1 MKVGAIR
8 DDAKYERIREGLS
21 RHQIS
26 GLVISGGDDTGS
38 VLVDLGQHGIPCVHA
53 PKTMDLDL
61 QPYSVG
67 GDSTI
72 NRIARFVRDLRT
84 TAVTHN
90 RVLIVEVFGRYAG
103 HTAFHGG
110 VAAEAD
116 CILIPEIPVQFS
128 VVYKHL
134 CERFM
139 RRIRQSDVKAGTYMA
154 VVAEGIHDER
164 GEYFADRDQKDSF
177 GQVKLGGAGRYVA
190 ERLEAI
196 AKDDPQ
202 MQSFMREQAMFVPGV
217 YECPEIREITPTH
230 LVRCGETSAYDVN
243 FGMKAGAAAVHL
255 LLEGRTGV
263 TVVDVDGQEIRYM
276 PTERAI
282 KQRQVD
288 LEQVALFE
296 QLGFCFGRDP
306 HPYNPKFGE
315 VPQGTVPKRYL

>member
-1 MKVGAIR
+1 MKIDAIP
-8 DDAKYERIREGLS
+8 DDARYERIRAGLA

-38 VLVDLGQHGIPCVHA
+38 VLIDLGRHGIPCVHA

-67 GDSTI
+67 GDSTV

-103 HTAFHGG
+103 HTAFRGG

-116 CILIPEIPVQFS
+116 CILIPEIPVRFS

-134 CERFM
+134 CQRFM
-139 RRIRQSDVKAGTYMA
+139 RRIRQSDVKAGAYMV
-154 VVAEGIHDER
+154 VVAEGIKNEQR
-164 GEYFADRDQKDSF
+164 EYFALPNQNDSF

-190 ERLEAI
+190 DRLEAI

-202 MQSFMREQAMFVPGV
+202 MQSFMKEQGMFVPGV
-217 YECPEIREITPTH
+217 YECPEIREITPSH

-243 FGMKAGAAAVHL
+243 FGMQAGAAAVHL
-255 LLEGRTGV
+255 LLEGKAGV
-263 TVVDVDGQEIRYM
+263 TVVEVDGQEIRYM
-276 PTERAI
+276 PTEQAI
-282 KQRQVD
+282 QQRHVD
-288 LEQVALFE
+288 LEQAALFE
-296 QLGFCFGRDP
+296 ELGFCFGREP
-306 HPYNPKFGE
+306 QPYNPTFAE
-315 VPQGTVPKRYL
+315 VPQGSVPKRYL